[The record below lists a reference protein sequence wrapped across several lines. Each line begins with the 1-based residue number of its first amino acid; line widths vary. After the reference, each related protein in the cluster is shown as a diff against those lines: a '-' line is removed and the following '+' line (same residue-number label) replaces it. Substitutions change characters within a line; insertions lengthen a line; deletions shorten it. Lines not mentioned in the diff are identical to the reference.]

1 MRSGGQP
8 RLSGREKVA
17 SVIVVNISKPEA
29 TRTSAPSCKPRTQ
42 CLRDTLIAFLSFAL
56 LLSITLSKANAQTST
71 STQSSS
77 FIAGTIVGE
86 PGNHPLKKV
95 IVQVVSEDQK
105 QGGNYST
112 ITDPDGHFRIEH
124 IVPGR
129 YRVFFE
135 KTGYVEVNGRGQKA
149 DVNMVTVPAGQSV
162 DDMIFHMLP
171 AAVVTGR
178 VTDEDGD
185 PMSGVRV
192 VALRKI
198 PGKGKRES
206 VNAVATDDQGEYRLP
221 GLFPGQYWIAA
232 IPQPDFR
239 DYAPPHD
246 KSSSPDTQP
255 ETRYLTTYYPGT
267 YDGGQASP
275 IAVKA
280 GDETPVN
287 LTLVPART
295 YRIRGTVTGIKPGE
309 KTAVEV
315 VSQLGD
321 SIQGSEVGS
330 DGAFEVHGIA
340 TGSYELKASTTGE
353 STVLTARQQ
362 VNVVAGDV
370 DGVRLVPMPSF
381 AVTGHLRNDGASTI
395 DFSQYAVNLRQA
407 DVPEDGGIFMSPDS
421 FGENAQVDR
430 QGNFSWKNVN
440 PGTYIVR
447 LYGGNGQDNAFLKS
461 ARMGDTTIDAGFS
474 VSGPATLD
482 LVVSGKAGTVEGVVS
497 NRDQSGNQGADQAEG
512 QHGGGQESA
521 EKPAS
526 NVAVVAVPEEKYR
539 KIPERFGVGA
549 TDQYGHFTIRG
560 LAPGNYTLF
569 AWQDVDEEV
578 YRDPE
583 FLKSQGA
590 GKPVKIEE
598 GSRQAVNLN
607 LSPVGE
613 DWR

>member
-1 MRSGGQP
+1 M
-8 RLSGREKVA
+8 
-17 SVIVVNISKPEA
+17 
-29 TRTSAPSCKPRTQ
+29 
-42 CLRDTLIAFLSFAL
+42 
-56 LLSITLSKANAQTST
+56 
-71 STQSSS
+71 
-77 FIAGTIVGE
+77 IAGTIVGE
-86 PGNHPLKKV
+86 PADHPLKKV

-112 ITDPDGHFRIEH
+112 ITDSDGHFRIERV
-124 IVPGR
+124 VPGR
-129 YRVFFE
+129 YRIFFE
-135 KTGYVEVNGRGQKA
+135 KTGYVEVNGRGQRA
-149 DVNMVTVPAGQSV
+149 DVNMVTVPVGQSV
-162 DDMIFHMLP
+162 DDMMFHMLP

-192 VALRKI
+192 VALKRV

-206 VNAVATDDQGEYRLP
+206 ASAGSTDDQGEYRLS

-246 KSSSPDTQP
+246 KSSSPDIQP

-267 YDGGQASP
+267 YDGGQASS

-280 GDETPVN
+280 GDEAPVN

-295 YRIRGTVTGIKPGE
+295 YRIRGMVTGIKPGE
-309 KTAVEV
+309 KAAVEV

-340 TGSYELKASTTGE
+340 TGSYEIKASTTGE

-362 VNVVAGDV
+362 VNVVVGDV

-381 AVTGHLRNDGASTI
+381 AVAGHLRNDGGSPV
-395 DFSQYAVNLRQA
+395 DLSQYTVNLRQA

-447 LYGGNGQDNAFLKS
+447 LYGGSGQDNAFLKS
-461 ARMGDTTIDAGFS
+461 ARMGDTAIDTGFS
-474 VSGPATLD
+474 VSGSATLD
-482 LVVSGKAGTVEGVVS
+482 LVVSAKAGTVEGVVS
-497 NRDQSGNQGADQAEG
+497 NRDQSGDQNHTDQVEG
-512 QHGGGQESA
+512 QQGGGQESA
-521 EKPAS
+521 EKPIS

-569 AWQDVDEEV
+569 AWQDVDDEV
-578 YRDPE
+578 YRDPD
-583 FLKSQGA
+583 FLKSQAG
-590 GKPVKIEE
+590 GKPIRVEE
-598 GSRQAVNLN
+598 GSRQAVDLK
-607 LSPVGE
+607 LSPVSE